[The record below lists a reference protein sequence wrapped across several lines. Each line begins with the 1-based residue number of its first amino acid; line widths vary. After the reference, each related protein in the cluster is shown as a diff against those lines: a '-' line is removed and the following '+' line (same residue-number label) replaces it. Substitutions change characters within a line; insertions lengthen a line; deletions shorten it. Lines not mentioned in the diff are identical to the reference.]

1 MSSKYYTH
9 FVADAPGARQAGEY
23 TGVVEMPLPLQR
35 LGGALDISSVLARD
49 LDLDSEDIH
58 ILVWARLH

>member
-9 FVADAPGARQAGEY
+9 FVADAPGAQQAAEY
-23 TGVVEMPLPLQR
+23 TGVVEMPVPLQR
-35 LGGALDISSVLARD
+35 VGGAQDISLVLARN
-49 LDLDSEDIH
+49 LDLDTDDIR

>member
-9 FVADAPGARQAGEY
+9 FVADAPGAQQAAEY
-23 TGVVEMPLPLQR
+23 TGVIEMPLPLHHP
-35 LGGALDISSVLARD
+35 GGVRDLSHVLARN
-49 LDLDSEDIH
+49 LDLNSDDIR